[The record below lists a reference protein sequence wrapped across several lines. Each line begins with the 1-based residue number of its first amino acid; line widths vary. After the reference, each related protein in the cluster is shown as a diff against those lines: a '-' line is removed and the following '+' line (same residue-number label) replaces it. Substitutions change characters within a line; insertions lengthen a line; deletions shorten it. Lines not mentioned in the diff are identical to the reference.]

1 MTAAIATPTTSN
13 VLPVSSTQEIP
24 LARICEAKT
33 NPRRQFDETKLAEL
47 SDNIRLHG
55 KPGGWGTQNRHRA
68 TRLVK
73 GCFCHN
79 LDISLGGMTST
90 FS

>member
-47 SDNIRLHG
+47 PTISAFTGN
-55 KPGGWGTQNRHRA
+55 PGDGVPKIVTVPPAGLKDAFATIWTFLWGE
-68 TRLVK
+68 
-73 GCFCHN
+73 
-79 LDISLGGMTST
+79 
-90 FS
+90 